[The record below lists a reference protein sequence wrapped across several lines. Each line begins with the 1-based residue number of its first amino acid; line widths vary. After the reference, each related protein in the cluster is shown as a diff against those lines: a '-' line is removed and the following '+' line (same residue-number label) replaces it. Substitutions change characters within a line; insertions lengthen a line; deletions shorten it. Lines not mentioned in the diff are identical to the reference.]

1 MVVKM
6 AGGSLGSTPPPPLDM
21 PTAAENALVKGISL
35 IYYN

>member
-6 AGGSLGSTPPPPLDM
+6 AGGSLGSTPPPLDM